1 MGGGN
6 PFESLT
12 SRLTSKLNED
22 ENPFGDTDQPAED
35 GDVDPTNT
43 ESHDNN
49 EEGEEVRLTDTK
61 YAPKV
66 KEIIQKVYNYKEENF
81 DDKIGGEFVEGDQD
95 GSEDNG
101 FDEEGNQ
108 KEDDAATVGDEET
121 IDPASVFN
129 DIDI

>member
-1 MGGGN
+1 MYHQTTFFLIASVLSAIYSNDGIINKIGEKFYN
-6 PFESLT
+6 WDA
-12 SRLTSKLNED
+12 RL
-22 ENPFGDTDQPAED
+22 
-35 GDVDPTNT
+35 
-43 ESHDNN
+43 
-49 EEGEEVRLTDTK
+49 K
-61 YAPKV
+61 YATLS
-66 KEIIQKVYNYKEENF
+66 
-81 DDKIGGEFVEGDQD
+81 DVEVDQD

>member
-1 MGGGN
+1 M
-6 PFESLT
+6 
-12 SRLTSKLNED
+12 
-22 ENPFGDTDQPAED
+22 
-35 GDVDPTNT
+35 
-43 ESHDNN
+43 
-49 EEGEEVRLTDTK
+49 
-61 YAPKV
+61 
-66 KEIIQKVYNYKEENF
+66 YNYKEENF